1 MACVTKENFI
11 KEEIQIVNY
20 VMPNINVCILIE
32 DVMLYCLVIRY
43 QTRVYCAIDQNN
55 VRRKTMLESGVYRE
69 SDFGT
74 KIVGFDIFGGSQ
86 IHLSR

>member
-1 MACVTKENFI
+1 MFVSS
-11 KEEIQIVNY
+11 
-20 VMPNINVCILIE
+20 LIE